1 MFFLIYYEGESSKGK
16 NKMVDNDKVPELTNG
31 EFDEFIKKGLV
42 LVDFYAEWCMPCLM
56 MSPVIDEMS
65 EKFKGKIRFGK
76 VNVDDNQEIAK
87 KFQVVSIPNMKLIRD
102 GRIIDEFVGGM
113 TADDFEK
120 KLEKFVRN

>member
-1 MFFLIYYEGESSKGK
+1 
-16 NKMVDNDKVPELTNG
+16 MVDNDKVPELTNG

-42 LVDFYAEWCMPCLM
+42 LVDFHAEWCMPCLM
-56 MSPVIDEMS
+56 MAPVIDEFS
-65 EKFKGKIRFGK
+65 EIFKGKIKFGK

-87 KFQVVSIPNMKLIRD
+87 RFQVVSIPNMKLMRD